1 MKARN
6 HRVLF
11 AVAASIGLVACAS
24 QPRYEASE
32 SPVVIPA
39 VAVEVTNRNW
49 MDIVVYAV
57 TSTQLVKLGSVTT
70 GAQERFEL
78 PRSVNILG
86 GDLYLEAR
94 PIGSRQI
101 FRSQPMMVAPG
112 DRVIWN
118 VENAEGLSNFSIVNA
133 N

>member
-1 MKARN
+1 MKARK
-6 HRVLF
+6 RRALLALAA
-11 AVAASIGLVACAS
+11 AVGVAACAS
-24 QPRYEASE
+24 QPRYETADAKAVGW
-32 SPVVIPA
+32 PT

-57 TSTQLVKLGSVTT
+57 TSSQLVRLGSVTT
-70 GAQERFEL
+70 GTLERFEL
-78 PRSVNILG
+78 PHSVNTLG

-101 FRSQPMMVAPG
+101 FRSQYILAVPG

-118 VENAEGLSNFSIVNA
+118 VENQQTQSSFRVA

>member
-6 HRVLF
+6 RRVL
-11 AVAASIGLVACAS
+11 ALVAASIGMAACAS
-24 QPRYEASE
+24 QPRYETAATAIGWPS
-32 SPVVIPA
+32 
-39 VAVEVTNRNW
+39 VAVEVSNRNW

-57 TSTQLVKLGSVTT
+57 TSSQLVRLGSVTT
-70 GAQERFEL
+70 GAQQRFEL
-78 PRSVNILG
+78 PHSVNTLG
-86 GDLYLEAR
+86 GDFYLEAR

-101 FRSQPMMVAPG
+101 FRSQMILAAPG

-118 VENAEGLSNFSIVNA
+118 VENEQTLSNFRIA